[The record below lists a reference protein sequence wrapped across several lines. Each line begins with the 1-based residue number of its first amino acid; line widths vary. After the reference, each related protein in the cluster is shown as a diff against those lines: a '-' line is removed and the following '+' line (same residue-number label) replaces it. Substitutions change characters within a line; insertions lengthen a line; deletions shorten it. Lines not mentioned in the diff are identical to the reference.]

1 MTIAYSFAYIIDTI
15 LPFNHNDI
23 AYLSL
28 QSLILCFDS
37 ISNVKSEAI
46 KEQSDQNA
54 TSLSKTSHITKTQLN
69 GITNSQGSR
78 SVSCVSDT
86 NSQREVVVE
95 CFAPYD
101 DHRWD
106 GVSRFIY
113 ILQDNE
119 QIGYFMPYLIFY
131 IWYGLYYFLGG

>member
-1 MTIAYSFAYIIDTI
+1 MGHVSLKITIAYSFAYIIDTI
-15 LPFNHNDI
+15 LPFNHTDI
-23 AYLSL
+23 EYLSL

-46 KEQSDQNA
+46 KEQSDRNA
-54 TSLSKTSHITKTQLN
+54 TSLSKTSQITKTQLN

-101 DHRWD
+101 DHR
-106 GVSRFIY
+106 
-113 ILQDNE
+113 
-119 QIGYFMPYLIFY
+119 
-131 IWYGLYYFLGG
+131 

>member
-1 MTIAYSFAYIIDTI
+1 M
-15 LPFNHNDI
+15 LFNHIDI
-23 AYLSL
+23 AFLFI
-28 QSLILCFDS
+28 QSMILCFDS
-37 ISNVKSEAI
+37 ISKSEAI

-101 DHRWD
+101 DHR
-106 GVSRFIY
+106 
-113 ILQDNE
+113 
-119 QIGYFMPYLIFY
+119 
-131 IWYGLYYFLGG
+131 

>member
-1 MTIAYSFAYIIDTI
+1 M
-15 LPFNHNDI
+15 LFNHTDI
-23 AYLSL
+23 AFLFI
-28 QSLILCFDS
+28 QSMILCFDS
-37 ISNVKSEAI
+37 ISKSEAI

-54 TSLSKTSHITKTQLN
+54 TSLSKTSQITKTQLN

-106 GVSRFIY
+106 CVSRIIY